1 MFPRTLVSTSRH
13 HPSSREL
20 CDRARSTRPRLI
32 RQALRRVWWQLDRA
46 CFGATLDRARQTF
59 LCSLEQ
65 LSNRIV
71 FLLRGSADRPVR
83 SSGAFKYTLANRGD
97 HVGEF
102 SSDDPPNEASSELFA
117 LSVHLAERGVRDSGQ
132 QGEVVEFARTTLKE
146 CWREARQPPL
156 SPWTFYRMGVSYL
169 YLNKP
174 YSAFAAC
181 AKALQ
186 LSNTQSVINAAYDAL
201 SVIDASDEELVACGW
216 MRRLLL
222 IGTAGR
228 FHAPGALSELQVLA
242 SQGAPPI
249 APPVTILAGGCRAND
264 DARLPV
270 FRPLVIDAF
279 RAYTGTIISGG
290 TRIGVC
296 SLAGDVQEAFPE
308 SIHAIGYVPRGVTD
322 TPLDDRYREIRL
334 TPDSDFSVTE
344 VTQYWCDL
352 VASGVSPSQVKVF
365 GIDGGSISASE
376 YKMALALGASVA
388 LLEGSGRE
396 AKKLRHNRHWRASQ
410 GLVCIPADSYIIE
423 EFIKP
428 HPQQLDTA
436 DRERLARVIHDTYRE
451 RERGVTTADDPS
463 IAPWDE
469 LPSYLKHSN
478 RAQAD
483 RIFEKVERIGYT
495 VEKRTGGTATPVT
508 DFTPGELTVMA
519 QMEHSRGVVECLNG
533 GWMPGPRRD
542 VRHKISPY
550 LVPWR
555 ALPEY
560 VKDKKRTTVRNIP
573 TLLGAIGLQV
583 GKTGDE

>member
-1 MFPRTLVSTSRH
+1 
-13 HPSSREL
+13 
-20 CDRARSTRPRLI
+20 
-32 RQALRRVWWQLDRA
+32 
-46 CFGATLDRARQTF
+46 
-59 LCSLEQ
+59 
-65 LSNRIV
+65 
-71 FLLRGSADRPVR
+71 
-83 SSGAFKYTLANRGD
+83 
-97 HVGEF
+97 
-102 SSDDPPNEASSELFA
+102 
-117 LSVHLAERGVRDSGQ
+117 LSVHLAELGAPDSSERDD
-132 QGEVVEFARTTLKE
+132 VVEFARTKLKE

-169 YLNKP
+169 YLDKP

-186 LSNTQSVINAAYDAL
+186 LSNTDSVINAAYDAL
-201 SVIDASDEELVACGW
+201 SVVDAGEGKLVGCGW

-222 IGTAGR
+222 IGAAGR
-228 FHAPGALSELQVLA
+228 FHAPDALSELQVLA
-242 SQGAPPI
+242 SRGAPPI
-249 APPVTILAGGCRAND
+249 APPVTILAGGSRADD
-264 DARLPV
+264 DAYFAV

-290 TRIGVC
+290 TRVGIS

-308 SIHAIGYVPRGVTD
+308 SIHAIGYVPRGITH

-334 TPDSDFSVTE
+334 TPYADFSVME
-344 VTQYWCDL
+344 VIQYWCDL
-352 VASGVSPSQVKVF
+352 VASGVLPSQVKVF
-365 GIDGGSISASE
+365 GIDGGPISASE
-376 YKMALALGASVA
+376 YKMALALGAPVA

-396 AKKLRHNRHWRASQ
+396 AKMLQHNRHWRASQ
-410 GLVCIPADSYIIE
+410 GLVCISADSYIIE
-423 EFIKP
+423 EFITP
-428 HPQQLDTA
+428 HPQRLDTA
-436 DRERLARVIHDTYRE
+436 DRERLARAIHYAYRE

-463 IAPWDE
+463 TAPWDE

-495 VEKRTGGTATPVT
+495 VEKRTGATPVT
-508 DFTPGELTVMA
+508 DFTPEELTVMA
-519 QMEHSRGVVECLNG
+519 QMEHGRWVVERLNG
-533 GWMPGPRRD
+533 GWMPGSGRD

-560 VKDKKRTTVRNIP
+560 VKDKERTTVRNIP
-573 TLLGAIGLQV
+573 TLLDAIGLQV